1 MAAFCAINQ
10 RCVLQ
15 VRRRGR
21 ADEAGLREGDVLLTV
36 NGKTCHGLS
45 CGQAMDLV
53 ESSGQ
58 NVTVRV
64 NRSVDVSLFTH
75 LCPLLLCMYGLWG

>member
-1 MAAFCAINQ
+1 MY
-10 RCVLQ
+10 Q

-21 ADEAGLREGDVLLTV
+21 ADEAGLSEGDVLLTV
-36 NGKTCHGLS
+36 NGRSCDGMS

-58 NVTVRV
+58 NVVLRV
-64 NRSVDVSLFTH
+64 NRYPPADARVSFTRLH
-75 LCPLLLCMYGLWG
+75 LL